1 MNFFASIR
9 ELPPPWRVEV
19 RWSVCLGAVVTGLL
33 AGALVSAACRL
44 VFRFS
49 ALALGASFHIASSA
63 AALLVLFLAKPRL
76 NLAAKLG
83 IGKVR
88 FPEVKLALG
97 GLGAV
102 YLFELA
108 TLPLWGFILRRMGVD
123 YSEKQSLLELCAG
136 ADWRLFVWLLLLVG
150 LVIPAA
156 EELFFRRLL
165 FGALRPLGVFSA
177 LFLAAVI
184 FGVLHWF
191 IYGMWVLMFFG
202 IVLQWLY
209 LRSGNLAT
217 NILAHSVFNLV
228 SLCAAFIMGGPR

>member
-19 RWSVCLGAVVTGLL
+19 RWSICLGALMSGLV
-33 AGALVSAACRL
+33 AGTLVSVICRL
-44 VFRFS
+44 VFQFPV
-49 ALALGASFHIASSA
+49 LALGASFHIAASA
-63 AALLVLFLAKPRL
+63 AALLVLLLAKPRL

-88 FPEVKLALG
+88 FSDVKLALG

-102 YLFELA
+102 YLFELV
-108 TLPLWGFILRRMGVD
+108 TLPLWGLILRRMGVN
-123 YSEKQSLLELCAG
+123 YSEKQSLLQLCAT
-136 ADWRLFVWLLLLVG
+136 ADWRLFWRLLVLVG
-150 LVIPAA
+150 FVIPAA
-156 EELFFRRLL
+156 EELFFRRLI
-165 FGALRPLGVFSA
+165 FGTLRPLGVLSA
-177 LFLAAVI
+177 LFLSAVI

-191 IYGMWVLMFFG
+191 IYGIWVLVFFG
-202 IVLQWLY
+202 IVLQWIY

-217 NILAHSVFNLV
+217 CCLAHSVFNLV